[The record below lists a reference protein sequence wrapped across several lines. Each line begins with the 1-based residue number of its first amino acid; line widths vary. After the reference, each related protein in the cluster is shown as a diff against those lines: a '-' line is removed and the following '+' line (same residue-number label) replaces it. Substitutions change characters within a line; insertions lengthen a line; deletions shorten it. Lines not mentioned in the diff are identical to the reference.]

1 MILLNISGWVLLLI
15 TSRRTS
21 RQLNGLMR
29 LKSLMHNLLLFTDHW
44 VFLLCWFV
52 THHLFKPCTR
62 DTSGPR
68 NSSSRKRRRPE
79 LSMTSWSQLTAL
91 SFDSPP
97 LADPKGKRKEV
108 YDLTE
113 DPTPAKK
120 RKGNDGPEA
129 SSSSS
134 SIPNTPE
141 DLEKLRKLEEMK
153 VLQLWIQT
161 SLRMS
166 QDWLS
171 LPCRKSLENWKMRL
185 ITPKLI
191 SVSREKRL
199 PFMSHLRQQARSE
212 LSLIWRSRA
221 MRLHCVRSLYT
232 S

>member
-1 MILLNISGWVLLLI
+1 
-15 TSRRTS
+15 
-21 RQLNGLMR
+21 
-29 LKSLMHNLLLFTDHW
+29 
-44 VFLLCWFV
+44 
-52 THHLFKPCTR
+52 
-62 DTSGPR
+62 
-68 NSSSRKRRRPE
+68 
-79 LSMTSWSQLTAL
+79 MTSWSQLTAL

-221 MRLHCVRSLYT
+221 TRPEASLRLFSQYLVRPTRFHASLLTLHYYLLLLLWPLVRKST
-232 S
+232 SVSTSVGPLNWGWNAFRMDNRVLTPTPV